1 MTKTLTISNKQLNQI
16 YNIVDNSEGVE
27 SSENVTLKEFLMDTF
42 DDDETEMDLGTIENF
57 EIEDED
63 GFYSDLINLNIDSSM
78 VDSLDSAITY
88 TRLY

>member
-1 MTKTLTISNKQLNQI
+1 MTKTLTISNEQLNQI
-16 YNIVDNSEGVE
+16 YNITDNNEGFE

-42 DDDETEMDLGTIENF
+42 DDDESEMNLDTIENF

-88 TRLY
+88 TRLC

>member
-1 MTKTLTISNKQLNQI
+1 MTKTLTISNEQLNQI
-16 YNIVDNSEGVE
+16 YNITDNNEGFE

-42 DDDETEMDLGTIENF
+42 DDDEAEMNLDTIENF

-88 TRLY
+88 TRLC